1 MKEKIET
8 IKNKN
13 IIDMAITFTAMMR
26 VFSKGS
32 KPKIA
37 TKIEELFLTLRNISD
52 KKQYQ
57 DIHHSFC
64 QWFIKEIYAAE
75 KTFKNKESKQSKNAS
90 YGQAAKILDIAIKVY
105 VYYCNRPSVEFAH
118 KLTPFL
124 NGAIDTPIMQYLKS
138 KDKESKISATTIE
151 GIDEKAYKDL
161 QLLIEADI
169 KQSFSGKIYP
179 VQYDDIKWHELN
191 RAQQV
196 ISREPEEPPR
206 EFKRYAK
213 IIKAN

>member
-8 IKNKN
+8 IRNKN

-26 VFSKGS
+26 VFSEGS
-32 KPKIA
+32 KSKIA
-37 TKIEELFLTLRNISD
+37 AKIEELFSTLENITD

-57 DIHHSFC
+57 DTHHSFC
-64 QWFIKEIYAAE
+64 QWFCREIYTAE
-75 KTFKNKESKQSKNAS
+75 KTFKNKKSKPSKNAS

-105 VYYCNRPSVEFAH
+105 VYYCNRPSVEVAH

-124 NGAIDTPIMQYLKS
+124 NGAIDTPIMNYLRTN
-138 KDKESKISATTIE
+138 DKASKITATTIE

-169 KQSFSGKIYP
+169 RQNFNNKIHP

-191 RAQQV
+191 RAQQTH
-196 ISREPEEPPR
+196 PR
-206 EFKRYAK
+206 DRVKRSP
-213 IIKAN
+213 